1 MRPASAATAVGDGIV
16 GRDTLVRAE
25 PMKTVAALL
34 NDPNPIHWDTRVVAA
49 LGLGDAPVNQ
59 GPLNMGYLQSML
71 AQWAGGHGRLREFRV
86 RFAGNVFAGQTV
98 RPGGTV
104 TEIRDDRGQ
113 RLAACEIWLDVVDG
127 DRVLHGTALIAL
139 PGPETEN
146 EERTA
151 DG

>member
-1 MRPASAATAVGDGIV
+1 MRPASAATAVGDEVTGREIV
-16 GRDTLVRAE
+16 VRAE

-98 RPGGTV
+98 RPGAVV
-104 TEIRDDRGQ
+104 TEIVTDGAQ
-113 RLAACEIWLDVVDG
+113 RVADCEIWLDVAGG
-127 DRVLHGTALIAL
+127 DRVLHGRALIVL
-139 PGPETEN
+139 PDPNTDD

>member
-1 MRPASAATAVGDGIV
+1 MTRASAATAAGDTIV
-16 GRDTLVRAE
+16 GREIEVRAE

-59 GPLNMGYLQSML
+59 GPLNMGYLQSTL

-104 TEIRDDRGQ
+104 TEVRTDGAQ
-113 RLAACEIWLDVVDG
+113 RLADCEVWLDVVDG
-127 DRVLHGTALIAL
+127 DRVLHGRALIVL
-139 PGPETEN
+139 P
-146 EERTA
+146 
-151 DG
+151 DD

>member
-1 MRPASAATAVGDGIV
+1 MTEQATAATAVGDAIGGAEI
-16 GRDTLVRAE
+16 LVSAE

-34 NDPNPIHWDTRVVAA
+34 NDPNPIHWDTRVVAE

-104 TEIRDDRGQ
+104 TEIRTDGDQ
-113 RLAACEIWLDVVDG
+113 RLADCEIWLDVAG
-127 DRVLHGTALIAL
+127 GNRVLHGTAAVVL
-139 PGPETEN
+139 PGSDTTEGAGN
-146 EERTA
+146 
-151 DG
+151 D